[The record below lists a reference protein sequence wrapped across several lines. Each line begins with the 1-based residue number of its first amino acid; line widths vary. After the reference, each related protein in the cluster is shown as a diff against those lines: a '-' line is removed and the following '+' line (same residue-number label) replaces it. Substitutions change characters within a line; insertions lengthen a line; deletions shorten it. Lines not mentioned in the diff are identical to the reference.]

1 MRWRSATLA
10 IGLTVLTVL
19 AGCAGEPDASTQ
31 QRTPPSPSP
40 KPGLQLAEP
49 LLQDRLDA
57 TRRLLTVPLRNGG
70 PGVAHVDRIALASP
84 RFTDVP
90 ATTVDGDLAPG
101 QQINFSIAYGTAR
114 CDQDAGKP
122 MLVLEAGERVER
134 LAVPTPA
141 QILDRLWRSECD
153 QKQLEAAFTIDWG
166 QSWSQVPATDGGAAR
181 LRGGLKLTASGNERI
196 VVTDLRG
203 SVMFDLDTVPA
214 GKQPITEL
222 ASGSRTVPVE
232 IGVRLCFKHG
242 LIEAKKLF
250 DFTLYARLGD
260 ADQVYRMITPPKLV
274 QQRALALLATCPK
287 DE

>member
-1 MRWRSATLA
+1 MAL
-10 IGLTVLTVL
+10 ILL
-19 AGCAGEPDASTQ
+19 AGCAGDSAEST

-40 KPGLQLAEP
+40 KPGLQFAEP
-49 LLQDRLDA
+49 LTQDRLDA

-70 PGVAHVDRIALASP
+70 PGVAHVDRIALVSP

-101 QQINFSIAYGTAR
+101 QQINFSIAYGAAR

-122 MLVLEAGERVER
+122 VLVLEAGERVER

-141 QILDRLWRSECD
+141 QILDRLWRAECD
-153 QKQLEAAFTIDWG
+153 QKRLEAAFTVEWG
-166 QSWSQVPATDGGAAR
+166 QSWTQVPATDGGAAR
-181 LRGGLKLTASGNERI
+181 LRGELKLTATGDERI
-196 VVTDLRG
+196 TVTDVRG
-203 SVMFDLDTVPA
+203 SVLFELDTAPA

-222 ASGSRTVPVE
+222 ASGSRMVPVE

-242 LIEAKKLF
+242 LIEAKKNF

-260 ADQVYRMITPPKLV
+260 ADQTYRTITPPKLV
-274 QQRALALLATCPK
+274 QQRALALLATCPRNG
-287 DE
+287 